1 MKWNGFV
8 RRYILSFS
16 LFGFIGILVL
26 ASIVLIDISSG
37 VFKDE
42 SLPSTHT
49 SPSEIHSDPV
59 SPDSAS
65 PDFELDF
72 IPNSNPETSDSNP
85 ETSDSRS
92 TFDYST
98 HSSFIVTIS
107 DLVPQTT
114 PLNPADL
121 HGDLYLGH
129 LFYPEPN
136 QNTLMM
142 IGSYGQGSYQRFE
155 FLHVEA
161 GVALMQMISAA
172 RNEGIW
178 IVPTSAF
185 RNFERQKR
193 LFDRQVQRHSSAED
207 AAFVS
212 APPGYSEH
220 HTGYAVDLADG
231 YRSVEDFS
239 SDFANTS
246 AYRWLQQNAVKFGF
260 ELSFPPGNKMGIN
273 FEPWHW
279 RFIGSPN
286 AENLFLRAKR
296 RE

>member
-1 MKWNGFV
+1 MKWNEFF
-8 RRYILSFS
+8 RQYILSFS
-16 LFGFIGILVL
+16 LFGSITVLVL
-26 ASIVLIDISSG
+26 VSVVLIDIYSG
-37 VFKDE
+37 VFDK
-42 SLPSTHT
+42 SLLSTHT
-49 SPSEIHSDPV
+49 SPSEIHSDPA
-59 SPDSAS
+59 SPDSTS
-65 PDFELDF
+65 PDLELN
-72 IPNSNPETSDSNP
+72 ITPNSNPETSDFKS

-92 TFDYST
+92 TFDHSNY
-98 HSSFIVTIS
+98 SSFIIS
-107 DLVPQTT
+107 ISGLVPQTT
-114 PLNPADL
+114 PLSPDDL

-136 QNTLMM
+136 QNSLML
-142 IGSYGQGSYQRFE
+142 IASYGQGSYQRFE

-161 GVALMQMISAA
+161 GIALMQMISAA
-172 RNEGIW
+172 RDEGIW

-185 RNFERQKR
+185 RNFERQER
-193 LFDRQVQRHSSAED
+193 LFNRQVERYGSAED

-246 AYRWLQQNAVKFGF
+246 AYRWLQQNAFKFGF
-260 ELSFPPGNKMGIN
+260 ELSFPPENKMGIS

-279 RFIGSPN
+279 RFIGSVN
-286 AENLFLRAKR
+286 AENLFVRAKS